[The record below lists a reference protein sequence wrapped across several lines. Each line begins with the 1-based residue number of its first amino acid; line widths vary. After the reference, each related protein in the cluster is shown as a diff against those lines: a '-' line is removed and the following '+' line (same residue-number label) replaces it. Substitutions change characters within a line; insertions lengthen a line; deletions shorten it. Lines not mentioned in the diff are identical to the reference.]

1 MKEFKFKFSEDEVI
15 DYYTYMLSSQTS
27 NRLKQIF
34 FIFSVPLLLLLSY
47 YFFKLDNTII
57 KIVFIVVAVGW
68 AMIIG
73 PRFWKSY
80 TRINIGKNFLKKN
93 NITKF
98 EEVDVKVADT
108 YMLVNNKRYEM
119 NDKIKIVKT
128 GLVTIFFFPGQPVAI
143 PNRCL
148 GK

>member
-57 KIVFIVVAVGW
+57 KIIFIVVAVGW

-119 NDKIKIVKT
+119 NGKIKIVKT